1 MPRVKR
7 GTTHTKKRR
16 TLRKAAKGFKWSRQ
30 GSIKQA
36 KTAVVKAG
44 AYALRDRRAKK
55 RTRRALW
62 QVRLNAVVRAKGTN
76 YSQFMGALKK
86 KNIELNRKI
95 LSELAAVRPELFDK
109 IYEEVMGK

>member
-7 GTTHTKKRR
+7 GTSHTKKRR
-16 TLRKAAKGFKWSRQ
+16 TLRKAVKGYKWSRKS
-30 GSIKQA
+30 SIKQA
-36 KTAVVKAG
+36 KTAAVKAG

-76 YSQFMGALKK
+76 YSQFIGALKK
-86 KNIELNRKI
+86 KNIELNRKV
-95 LSELAAVRPELFDK
+95 LSELAAQKPEIFDK
-109 IYEEVMGK
+109 IFNQVMGK